1 MNLRNFDGPT
11 IIYSHGRD
19 KQNMKL
25 AEEFK
30 KIAGDIK
37 IIDKDEEKEIYS
49 HDIGDVPTIMTKTFF
64 EIQPDFVVQPKNVA
78 EIKQVLAFAND
89 RKVPV
94 IPRGAASWGFG
105 GVIPTRAGI
114 VIDLSPFRKILYLNK
129 AQKTV
134 TVEAGARWSD
144 IDIVAKKEGLCL
156 MTYPSSKFSTVAGW
170 IATGGYGINSFRYGH
185 LIQQIVSMTVVTPSG
200 ETKKITPTD
209 PDFMYF
215 ASTEGVFGVIVEV
228 NLKLRDV
235 PQASYPHLFY
245 FAGDAAA
252 FEFIEKF
259 VQSRDAQSIKPNVIR
274 FLDENHLNDVNELM
288 HTQVFK
294 KSAGVLVEFSSL
306 EDDEKFLKAIA
317 RTGNLDEAPR
327 YVASYLWNE
336 RLFGMKTKRL
346 GPTILA
352 SESIIPLSA
361 AAGFIKKA
369 KKLGANF
376 GVEIFID
383 SYILDEKTALIMT
396 NFLCDSRKKRYYID
410 LPLQTMLT
418 QTAVSLGAEPYGL
431 GIWNAAF
438 INHLYN
444 AEKKRDLLAY
454 KAKIDPNNIMNPG
467 KFFDIQSKFGNIP
480 AFIFRPAVFSFS
492 INLLILLSPVVGKIA
507 TLLLG
512 KDQKVDNLDFELT
525 THACAKCGNCIAVC
539 PAYLVTKNEEVTAKG
554 KIALAKKL
562 IEGRPITREEAENVF
577 MCMHCKAC
585 EEICQTNLE
594 LMTLWDALEKRVE
607 SKFGRPEDKISEF
620 LKKVDDSKDYWE
632 MVDRNN

>member
-1 MNLRNFDGPT
+1 
-11 IIYSHGRD
+11 
-19 KQNMKL
+19 MKL

-64 EIQPDFVVQPKNVA
+64 EIQPDFVVQPKTVS
-78 EIKQVLAFAND
+78 EIKQVMEFANS
-89 RKVPV
+89 RSVPV

-105 GVIPTRAGI
+105 GVIPTKGGI
-114 VIDLSPFRKILYLNK
+114 VIDLSPFRNILYLNK
-129 AQKTV
+129 VQKTI

-144 IDIVAKKEGLCL
+144 IDILAKKEGLCL

-170 IATGGYGINSFRYGH
+170 IATGGYGINSYRYGH
-185 LIQQIVSMTVVTPSG
+185 LAQQIVYMTVILPSG
-200 ETKKITPTD
+200 ELKKITPTD

-215 ASTEGVFGVIVEV
+215 VSTEGEFGIIVEV

-235 PQASYPHLFY
+235 PEASYPHLFY
-245 FAGDAAA
+245 FPGDEAA
-252 FEFIEKF
+252 FEFIDILVKSKD
-259 VQSRDAQSIKPNVIR
+259 VQKAKLNVIR
-274 FLDENHLNDVNELM
+274 FLDETHLSDINELM
-288 HTQVFK
+288 HSTVFK
-294 KSAGVLVEFSSL
+294 KSAGVLVELSSL
-306 EDDEKFLKAIA
+306 EDDEKFLKAVA
-317 RTGNLDEAPR
+317 QTGNPDEAPR

-352 SESIIPLSA
+352 SENIIPIVSA
-361 AAGFIKKA
+361 AAFIKKA
-369 KKLGANF
+369 KNLGDNF
-376 GVEIFID
+376 GVDIFID
-383 SYILDEKTALIMT
+383 SYIIDEKMALIMT
-396 NFLCDSRKKRYYID
+396 NFLCDSRKTRYYIA
-410 LPLQTMLT
+410 LPLQQMLT
-418 QTAVSLGAEPYGL
+418 QTAVSMGAEPYGL

-438 INHLYN
+438 INHLYK
-444 AEKKRDLLAY
+444 ADKKRELSAY
-454 KAKIDPNNIMNPG
+454 KAKVDPNNIMNPG
-467 KFFDIQSKFGNIP
+467 KFFGIKSKFFNVPALIFQP
-480 AFIFRPAVFSFS
+480 AFFSFF

-507 TLLLG
+507 TLFLG
-512 KDQKVDNLDFELT
+512 KDQKVDSLDFELT

-562 IEGRPITREEAENVF
+562 IEGRPVTQKEAENVF
-577 MCMHCKAC
+577 MCMHCKGC

-607 SKFGRPEDKISEF
+607 AKFGRPEDKISDF
-620 LKKVDDSKDYWE
+620 LKRVDDSKEYWE

>member
-1 MNLRNFDGPT
+1 
-11 IIYSHGRD
+11 
-19 KQNMKL
+19 MKL
-25 AEEFK
+25 AKEFK

-37 IIDKDEEKEIYS
+37 IIDKEEQKEIYS
-49 HDIGDVPTIMTKTFF
+49 HDIGDVPAIMTKTFF
-64 EIQPDFVVQPKNVA
+64 EIQPDFVVQPKNVG
-78 EIKQVLAFAND
+78 EIKQVLAFANE
-89 RKVPV
+89 RGLPV

-105 GVIPTRAGI
+105 GVIPTEGGI
-114 VIDLSPFRKILYLNK
+114 VIDLSPFRNILYLNK
-129 AQKTV
+129 VQKTV

-144 IDIVAKKEGLCL
+144 VDILAKKEGLCL

-185 LIQQIVSMTVVTPSG
+185 LAQQIVSMTVIMPSG
-200 ETKKITPTD
+200 ESRKITPTD

-215 ASTEGVFGVIVEV
+215 VSTEGEFGIIVEV

-245 FAGDAAA
+245 FSGDEAA
-252 FEFIEKF
+252 FEFIEKLVKSKD
-259 VQSRDAQSIKPNVIR
+259 VQNAKPDVIR
-274 FLDENHLNDVNELM
+274 FLDETHLSNVNELM
-288 HTQVFK
+288 HSNVFK
-294 KSAGVLVEFSSL
+294 KSAGVLVELSSS
-306 EDDEKFLKAIA
+306 EDDEKFLKTVAQ
-317 RTGNLDEAPR
+317 TGNLDEAPR

-352 SESIIPLSA
+352 SENIIPIASA
-361 AAGFIKKA
+361 AAFIKKA

-376 GVEIFID
+376 GVDIFID
-383 SYILDEKTALIMT
+383 SYIIDEKMALIMT
-396 NFLCDSRKKRYYID
+396 NFLCDSRKMRYYIA
-410 LPLQTMLT
+410 LPLQQMLT
-418 QTAVSLGAEPYGL
+418 QTAVSMGAEPYGL

-444 AEKKRDLLAY
+444 ADKKRELLAY
-454 KAKIDPNNIMNPG
+454 KAKVDPNNIMNPG
-467 KFFDIQSKFGNIP
+467 KFFGIKSKFGNIP
-480 AFIFRPAVFSFS
+480 ALIFQPAIFSFS

-512 KDQKVDNLDFELT
+512 RDQKVDSLDFELT

-562 IEGRPITREEAENVF
+562 IEGRPVTQKEAENVF

-607 SKFGRPEDKISEF
+607 VKFGRPEDKISEF
-620 LKKVDDSKDYWE
+620 LKRVDDSKEYWE